1 MTTTASVVKCGTN
14 PLQESNNITNSSVS
28 VRTAAS
34 HKKYRRFLRAA
45 LCCFGT
51 RKSSDH
57 KLPPTVSSQT
67 DGVSVSSVSDLFTKT
82 FLIFHPVRVFFH
94 FFSNRVTLIFFA
106 VNRIRIM
113 RDVNFFAENRIRIMR
128 DVNFFR
134 GKSHTDYA

>member
-14 PLQESNNITNSSVS
+14 PIQESNSSVS

-67 DGVSVSSVSDLFTKT
+67 DGVSVSNQSINTQKPLLGPCRYPDGQRKCMIIDLDETLVHSSFKVRI
-82 FLIFHPVRVFFH
+82 IF
-94 FFSNRVTLIFFA
+94 S
-106 VNRIRIM
+106 
-113 RDVNFFAENRIRIMR
+113 
-128 DVNFFR
+128 FR
-134 GKSHTDYA
+134 EKKSKLTVISAN